1 MCCSSF
7 VCQHCENGICTC
19 ENGFP
24 VQRCKKNIRD
34 LCKEAFHCANCK
46 LAANCS
52 LIAFQKKQ
60 EEIDKNKKIAAD
72 AKSEEMPAVKKS
84 AYAYVDGSY
93 NQNTST
99 YGYGGYLVDEQ
110 GNGHLL
116 QGSGCDPEMASM
128 RNVSGEIL
136 GAEAAMKKAEELGIK
151 ELTLYFDYIGIE
163 AWVTGKWRANKEGTQ
178 RYRDVMRESSV
189 KIVFKKVK
197 GHSGV
202 QGNEEADLLA
212 KEAVGL

>member
-1 MCCSSF
+1 MQPPKKYKF
-7 VCQHCENGICTC
+7 VLNVIKEQLCVVVRLYANIVKMVYVHVKMDFLYNDA
-19 ENGFP
+19 
-24 VQRCKKNIRD
+24 KNIRD

-46 LAANCS
+46 LAADCS

-60 EEIDKNKKIAAD
+60 EEIDKDKKIAAD
-72 AKSEEMPAVKKS
+72 AKSEEVPAVKKS

-136 GAEAAMKKAEELGIK
+136 GAK
-151 ELTLYFDYIGIE
+151 
-163 AWVTGKWRANKEGTQ
+163 RP
-178 RYRDVMRESSV
+178 
-189 KIVFKKVK
+189 
-197 GHSGV
+197 
-202 QGNEEADLLA
+202 
-212 KEAVGL
+212 

>member
-46 LAANCS
+46 LAADCS

-60 EEIDKNKKIAAD
+60 EEIDKDKKIAAD
-72 AKSEEMPAVKKS
+72 AKSEEVPAVKKS

-99 YGYGGYLVDEQ
+99 YGY
-110 GNGHLL
+110 
-116 QGSGCDPEMASM
+116 DPEMASM

>member
-1 MCCSSF
+1 
-7 VCQHCENGICTC
+7 
-19 ENGFP
+19 
-24 VQRCKKNIRD
+24 
-34 LCKEAFHCANCK
+34 
-46 LAANCS
+46 
-52 LIAFQKKQ
+52 
-60 EEIDKNKKIAAD
+60 
-72 AKSEEMPAVKKS
+72 MPAVKKS